1 MKILSIDTSSKIA
14 SVAILEDNKVLK
26 EMHDETEKE
35 HSQTLMP
42 MIKEIL
48 EKSEVILDDID
59 FLATNIGPRLIHRDS
74 NRNSYS

>member
-14 SVAILEDNKVLK
+14 SVAILEENKVLE

-48 EKSEVILDDID
+48 EKSKVKLDDIG
-59 FLATNIGPRLIHRDS
+59 LIATNIGPRVIHR
-74 NRNSYS
+74 N